1 MFSPRLASFA
11 VLSTLVGTT
20 VATFSILSPGGP
32 DLWWGKDPI
41 KALFVS

>member
-20 VATFSILSPGGP
+20 VATFSIVNPGGP